1 MKKTITKLNFKLS
14 YALLFLLFTSGF
26 GGGLKAQ
33 VANYSL
39 TASSGTFTPLVG
51 GTTMTLSGGSTD
63 DGYWNN
69 IPIGFVF
76 MFDSVNY
83 TTAAGCTNGWLS
95 LVGPM
100 TQNAW
105 TNNLSGGIATARP
118 VLAPLWDD
126 HDGTGITFTWKSE
139 PLGVSGD
146 SVFTAQ
152 WLNVDWQFTGG
163 PNLSMQVKL
172 FKNSRKIQFIYRQ
185 ESTPIGTFNSASI
198 GISGVAT
205 GAGKFLSLNNA
216 GASPATSSTTE
227 TTTINSLPATG
238 QIYEFAPP
246 VIGLPIV
253 ATGTKTNVLTNTV
266 TLAGSIG
273 ATTFPVVTSSGIV
286 LGTSPSPAIGGFG
299 VIDSTTNPLVTTG
312 SFTKNIAGL
321 SNSTTYYYRTYA
333 INSIGTNYGPDS
345 TFTTTAGAVL
355 ASINSN
361 ASSAVLATTATV
373 GGTIIN
379 DGGAAITTSGVVYG
393 TTSLPAIG
401 GLGVVDSVTTPNV
414 AAGSFNFNLAGLTH
428 STKYYYRAYAIN
440 SAGTAYSTQDS
451 FTTEIIINAFPYAE
465 NFDGVSTP
473 WTSSGINSRTNSWQL
488 GSPSKV
494 FLNAAFSAPNSFV
507 TRLSGNYLGT
517 EDCVVSSPQLDFS
530 ALTTNPVLSF
540 VHKFDESADPDWDGG
555 VVEISIN
562 NGAWTRLDN
571 ATGIGS
577 NFNTPISQAWYN
589 NAVNSGTLGSNKF
602 NNLSTAYSTHVN
614 GWITSFTPL
623 VGAAGQSNVK
633 VRFRFWADGL
643 VDEGWAID
651 NIEIKL
657 PTNPVVVTGTKTNV
671 TTLTATLA
679 GNITS
684 NGNAAVTASGV
695 VFSTSPAPTRG
706 SFGVIDSA
714 TNPLTATG
722 TFTQNIAGLSNS
734 TTYYY
739 RAYAVNV
746 VGTSYGAD
754 STFTTPAAATVAAIN
769 RNAATAVQATTA
781 TVGGTIVNNGGDPIT
796 TSGVVFGTTS
806 LPAIGGLGVVDSVTT
821 PNVAAGSFNFNLAGL
836 THSTK
841 YYYRAYAINSIGTAY
856 STQDSFTT
864 APIVSTLPY
873 SQNFDGVGTTGWGS
887 NTVTGVINP
896 WALGTPTKTNFSSAF
911 SAPNAWVTGLS
922 ANYANS
928 TNAALTSPQFDF
940 AGQTGDPILRF
951 QHRFRT
957 ISGVDLA
964 VVEIS
969 INGGAWTKLDNN
981 FGTGANF
988 NSTNGSIAWYNGPN
1002 NGWASTTGAIFTGNT
1017 SGYSSQVGGW
1027 IQTTTRLTGA
1037 AGQSNVRVRMRFES
1051 TTFTFFGVDEGWEVD
1066 NIEVF
1071 PPTAPVVVTGTKTN
1085 ITTNNGTLAGNITSN
1100 GNSLVTVSG
1109 VVYSTAPAPVIGG
1122 PGVIDSVTS
1131 PLTALGTFTK
1141 NIAGLT
1147 NSTTYY
1153 YRAYA
1158 INAVGTSYGADST
1171 FTTPASAIVPTVLR
1185 VAASNLTT
1193 TTVTLGGNIT
1203 SNGGDPVTTSGIVYG
1218 TTSMPAIGGL
1228 GVVDSTTTP
1237 LVALGTYSVNPTGL
1251 THSTKYYFRAYAINS
1266 IGTAY
1271 SAQDSFTTSPIVSTF
1286 PYNQNFDGV
1295 GNTGWTSEALNGR
1308 NNPWELGTPAKTFI
1322 NGAYSA
1328 PNAFVTK
1335 LVGLYGAVDE
1345 EAALVSPQFDFSST
1359 TADPVLRF
1367 RNKHKTNLDAGW
1379 DCGIVEISINNGPW
1393 TRLNDQIGTG
1403 TNFNTLTSH
1412 AWYNLINTNGYINTG
1427 IGKFTNTTGTYAS
1440 QVNGWVESATRLT
1453 GAGGQSNVK
1462 VRFHFAADGAGTDDE
1477 GWAIDN
1483 IEVVNVTAPTTPSTS
1498 VVLTPN
1504 VNGGAINVAFAAG
1517 NGQERL
1523 VVARLTSDPAVAPLD
1538 TLLYQANSVFSAP
1551 SPSTTGTGNIVVYKG
1566 TGTSVNVTGLANFT
1580 NYTFDVYEYN
1590 GKYMHNRF
1598 AAAASNAA
1606 STLPVKFIYFAAN
1619 NNNGNVNLN
1628 WSTASEI
1635 NNKGFVIERSVNGK
1649 EFTYVDFVEGA
1660 GNTTKTTKY
1669 NKVDAGAFK
1678 VTGVS
1683 TLYYRLK
1690 QVDFDGTIAYSNTVK
1705 VNENE
1710 SASGLVKVYPNPF
1723 AKSFDVSIVAEQ
1735 DAKASILVSDISGK
1749 LVATTTVELVKGS
1762 NTTTVNGLDAL
1773 TSGIYFVKVIN
1784 GASSEVFK
1792 VIKY

>member
-1 MKKTITKLNFKLS
+1 MKKNYFLALLLFISTLS
-14 YALLFLLFTSGF
+14 YSQVKVLEDFDVSMTPAGWTNSLNSGTLISRQTGVNSYGRAGVAAAVRANNYNVGSGNRALLETNTFAAS
-26 GGGLKAQ
+26 
-33 VANYSL
+33 VAGDSL
-39 TASSGTFTPLVG
+39 SVDVAHRGYPGYTDSLIIHVFN
-51 GTTMTLSGGSTD
+51 GTTFVRLIGWGTSTVVD
-63 DGYWNN
+63 T
-69 IPIGFVF
+69 I
-76 MFDSVNY
+76 
-83 TTAAGCTNGWLS
+83 
-95 LVGPM
+95 
-100 TQNAW
+100 
-105 TNNLSGGIATARP
+105 
-118 VLAPLWDD
+118 
-126 HDGTGITFTWKSE
+126 TGITVLVPATANFTPTS
-139 PLGVSGD
+139 
-146 SVFTAQ
+146 TQ
-152 WLNVDWQFTGG
+152 WCRKVLALPVGTTQVRFEFFSDFGNAIWIDNV
-163 PNLSMQVKL
+163 V
-172 FKNSRKIQFIYRQ
+172 IA
-185 ESTPIGTFNSASI
+185 TPAAP
-198 GISGVAT
+198 SGV
-205 GAGKFLSLNNA
+205 
-216 GASPATSSTTE
+216 
-227 TTTINSLPATG
+227 I
-238 QIYEFAPP
+238 
-246 VIGLPIV
+246 
-253 ATGTKTNVLTNTV
+253 TGTKSLLTSSSV
-266 TLAGSIG
+266 TLA
-273 ATTFPVVTSSGIV
+273 ATIPASFPAVTTSGIV
-286 LGTSPSPAIGGFG
+286 LGTSPSPAIAGFG
-299 VIDSTTNPLVTTG
+299 VIDSSTSISSG
-312 SFTKNIAGL
+312 SFTRNFVGL
-321 SNSTTYYYRTYA
+321 TNSTTYYYRSYA
-333 INSIGTNYGPDS
+333 INSLGTTYGPDS
-345 TFTTTAGAVL
+345 TFTTPAGAVI
-355 ASINSN
+355 ASITRNV
-361 ASSAVLATTATV
+361 ASSVLATTATV
-373 GGTIIN
+373 GGNITS
-379 DGGAAITTSGVVYG
+379 DGGSAVTVSGVVFG

-414 AAGSFNFNLAGLTH
+414 ANGSFNFNVAGLTH

-440 SAGTAYSTQDS
+440 GVGTAYSIQDS
-451 FTTEIIINAFPYAE
+451 FTTAPIVSTYPYNQ
-465 NFDGVSTP
+465 NFDGVGNTGWNSVIVG
-473 WTSSGINSRTNSWQL
+473 GIANNWAVGAPTKATIS
-488 GSPSKV
+488 
-494 FLNAAFSAPNSFV
+494 AAFSAPNCW
-507 TRLSGNYLGT
+507 TTGLSTQYVDNHNAAL
-517 EDCVVSSPQLDFS
+517 VSPQLDLTSFTAS
-530 ALTTNPVLSF
+530 AILRFKHRFIT
-540 VHKFDESADPDWDGG
+540 ESCCDGG
-555 VVEISIN
+555 VLEISIGG
-562 NGAWTRLDN
+562 GAWTKVEN
-571 ATGIGS
+571 VVGTGA
-577 NFNTPISQAWYN
+577 NFNTTNGTAWYN
-589 NAVNSGTLGSNKF
+589 LTTQGNSWANNSN
-602 NNLSTAYSTHVN
+602 LYSTQVG
-614 GWITSFTPL
+614 GWITSAIPL
-623 VGAAGQSNVK
+623 PGTAGQSNVRI
-633 VRFRFWADGL
+633 RFRFISDVSAVAD
-643 VDEGWAID
+643 GWAID
-651 NIEIKL
+651 DIEVFP
-657 PTNPVVVTGTKTNV
+657 PTAPTVITGTKTNI
-671 TTLTATLA
+671 TTASATLA
-679 GNITS
+679 GNITN
-684 NGNAAVTASGV
+684 NGGLVVTASGV
-695 VFSTSPAPTRG
+695 VFSTSPAPTIG
-706 SFGVIDSA
+706 SFGVIDST

-722 TFTQNIAGLSNS
+722 AFTKNIAGLTNS

-739 RAYAVNV
+739 RAYATNA
-746 VGTSYGAD
+746 VGTSYGVD

-769 RNAATAVQATTA
+769 RNVASAIQATTA
-781 TVGGTIVNNGGDPIT
+781 TVGGTILNNGGDPIT
-796 TSGVVFGTTS
+796 TSGVVFATTS

-864 APIVSTLPY
+864 APIVSALPY
-873 SQNFDGVGTTGWGS
+873 SQNFDGVGATGWGS
-887 NTVTGVINP
+887 NTVTGAINP
-896 WALGTPTKTNFSSAF
+896 WALGTPTKTNFNSAF

-940 AGQTGDPILRF
+940 TGQTADPILRF

-1037 AGQSNVRVRMRFES
+1037 AGQSNVKVRMRFES

-1203 SNGGDPVTTSGIVYG
+1203 SNGGDPVTTSGIVYA

-1295 GNTGWTSEALNGR
+1295 GNTGWTTVALNGR
-1308 NNPWELGTPAKTFI
+1308 VNSWALGTPAKTFI

-1328 PNAFVTK
+1328 PNAYVTK
-1335 LVGLYGAVDE
+1335 LVGNYGGSGDE
-1345 EAALVSPQFDFSST
+1345 EAALVSPQFDFSGT

-1367 RNKHKTNLDAGW
+1367 RNKHKTNNDPGW

-1393 TRLNDQIGTG
+1393 TRLNNQTGTG
-1403 TNFNTLTSH
+1403 TNFNTLTSY
-1412 AWYNLINTNGYINTG
+1412 AWHNLTNTSGFINSGS
-1427 IGKFTNTTGTYAS
+1427 KFTNTTGTYAS

-1462 VRFHFAADGAGTDDE
+1462 VRFHFAADAAGTDE
-1477 GWAIDN
+1477 GWAIDD
-1483 IEVVNVTAPTTPSTS
+1483 IEVVNVIAPTTPSTS

-1538 TLLYQANSVFSAP
+1538 TLFYQANSVFNAP

-1566 TGTSVNVTGLANFT
+1566 AGTSVNVTGLANFT

-1619 NNNGNVNLN
+1619 NSNGNVNLN

-1723 AKSFDVSIVAEQ
+1723 AKSFDVSIVAEH

-1792 VIKY
+1792 VVKY